1 VRGAPEPPTAGEPG
15 ARVRRQHARRR
26 GTQAVGWWQPPPRE
40 RVLVGAPPAPPAAG
54 QRPVRAE
61 AAPGRVRRRAPQS
74 GRAPADALTAPVG
87 PALRGEVLAELDRTS
102 RRRPSFARL
111 LPRRFRTRPRR
122 RLLLHAA
129 LALAGAAVLGPVVAF
144 AVGYLLFAVP
154 TPDEA
159 VNNQVSVISFADGS
173 QLTRLVPEQGNRI
186 VVPLA
191 EVPPQVREAVLAAED
206 RSFYSNP
213 GFDLTGIVR
222 AAWSQLHGG
231 VGGGSTITQQYVKNT
246 LVGDEVTLWRKY
258 REMVVAVKISQERS
272 KDEILGDYLNAIYF
286 GRGAYGIQ
294 AASQAYFGRPVSTLT
309 PAEGALLAGM
319 IQSPSRW
326 DPALN
331 PDKAVQRWNFV
342 LDGMVA
348 QGWLSP
354 ADRQAAAFP
363 ATVPRRPSSAGVP
376 ADASGHIVTAVRAE
390 LEDLGITEQDL
401 SQAGLRITTTID
413 PQQQRAAVDAA
424 HAGLA
429 GQPVN
434 LRSAMVAVDPRT
446 GGVLAYYGGDN
457 GNGLDYARVRRLA
470 GSTFKPFVVLA
481 GLQQSPPIG
490 LGEVFDGTAR
500 PGLRNAEGAECARCD
515 LKQAMT
521 VSNNVVFS
529 TLARR
534 VGPQRVA
541 DAAKAAGITAPLD
554 DPTEG
559 IALGNK
565 EVSTL
570 ELASAYATIAA
581 GGVWHPP
588 HLVSRVVTADDR
600 VLYEASPDGERRFPE
615 QVARNVTE
623 AMLAVADRDGL
634 ALGRR
639 PVAAKTGTVQS
650 RFPGE
655 NNDAWMAGFTP
666 QLASSVWMGTDRN
679 SPIRTA
685 TGDPISGRTLPG
697 GVWQGFMASALR
709 DAPPEPF
716 PPFRPLGAPP
726 SDAPPNTAPTSGP
739 AAPAPTAAP
748 AAAGLTTVPA
758 DGEDAD
764 VEVSTGPAGAEARHD
779 ARAEDDERSRAA
791 DEPAAPAPV
800 PAPEAR
806 VPASGSGRIAD
817 PAGAVTGTAA
827 DALPRDCGGVPCG

>member
-1 VRGAPEPPTAGEPG
+1 
-15 ARVRRQHARRR
+15 
-26 GTQAVGWWQPPPRE
+26 
-40 RVLVGAPPAPPAAG
+40 
-54 QRPVRAE
+54 
-61 AAPGRVRRRAPQS
+61 VRRRAPQP
-74 GRAPADALTAPVG
+74 GRAGVDALTAPVG
-87 PALRGEVLAELDRTS
+87 PALRGAALAELDRAAQ
-102 RRRPSFARL
+102 RRPTVART
-111 LPRRFRTRPRR
+111 LPRRLRGCSRPRLVLVGLG
-122 RLLLHAA
+122 LLAT
-129 LALAGAAVLGPVVAF
+129 AVLAPVLLF
-144 AVGYLLFAVP
+144 ALGYLAFAVP
-154 TPDEA
+154 TPDDA
-159 VNNQVSVISFADGS
+159 VNNQVALISFTDGS
-173 QLTRLVPEQGNRI
+173 QLTRLVPEQGNRM
-186 VVPLA
+186 VVPI
-191 EVPPQVREAVLAAED
+191 EKVPPHVREAVLAAED

-222 AAWSQLHGG
+222 AAFSQLRGG

-246 LVGDEVTLWRKY
+246 LVGDEVSLWRKY

-294 AASQAYFGRPVSTLT
+294 AAAQAYFGRPVDTLT

-342 LDGMVA
+342 LDGMAA
-348 QGWLSP
+348 QGWLTP
-354 ADRQAAAFP
+354 AERRATTFP
-363 ATVPRRPSSAGVP
+363 VTLPRRTSSSGVP
-376 ADASGHIVTAVRAE
+376 TDARGHIVTAVRDE

-401 SQAGLRITTTID
+401 SQAGLRITTTVD
-413 PQQQRAAVDAA
+413 PRQQQEAVDAA

-446 GGVLAYYGGDN
+446 GGILAYYGGDN
-457 GNGLDYARVRRLA
+457 GDGLDYARVRRLA

-481 GLQQSPPIG
+481 ALQQTPPIG
-490 LGEVFDGTAR
+490 LGEVFDGDAR
-500 PGLRNAEGAECARCD
+500 PGLRNAEGAQCARCD

-521 VSNNVVFS
+521 VSNNVVFA

-541 DAAKAAGITAPLD
+541 DAARSAGITAPLD

-565 EVSTL
+565 EVSAL
-570 ELASAYATIAA
+570 DLASAYATIAG

-588 HLVSRVVTADDR
+588 HLVSRVVTADGR
-600 VLYEASPDGERRFPE
+600 VLYDASPAGERRFPE

-623 AMLAVADRDGL
+623 AMLGVAERDGL
-634 ALGRR
+634 ELGRR

-666 QLASSVWMGTDRN
+666 QLVASVWMGTDRN

-697 GVWQGFMASALR
+697 TVWQGFMASALR
-709 DAPPEPF
+709 DVPAEPF
-716 PPFRPLGAPP
+716 APFRPLGTPP
-726 SDAPPNTAPTSGP
+726 SDAAPNAAPTAPTTAPATPTTKPSTDAHPPPDGEEADAVDRTARGGPDDTPFGLGGLRAGTAAENDEHTRGDDPEAAAAGAPAARAPRARIPTSGP
-739 AAPAPTAAP
+739 RDDAPLPATATAP
-748 AAAGLTTVPA
+748 G
-758 DGEDAD
+758 
-764 VEVSTGPAGAEARHD
+764 
-779 ARAEDDERSRAA
+779 
-791 DEPAAPAPV
+791 
-800 PAPEAR
+800 
-806 VPASGSGRIAD
+806 
-817 PAGAVTGTAA
+817 
-827 DALPRDCGGVPCG
+827 

>member
-1 VRGAPEPPTAGEPG
+1 M
-15 ARVRRQHARRR
+15 
-26 GTQAVGWWQPPPRE
+26 
-40 RVLVGAPPAPPAAG
+40 
-54 QRPVRAE
+54 VRA
-61 AAPGRVRRRAPQS
+61 
-74 GRAPADALTAPVG
+74 AL
-87 PALRGEVLAELDRTS
+87 VLA
-102 RRRPSFARL
+102 AA
-111 LPRRFRTRPRR
+111 
-122 RLLLHAA
+122 AA
-129 LALAGAAVLGPVVAF
+129 LAPVVAF
-144 AVGYLLFAVP
+144 ALGYLFFAVP
-154 TPDEA
+154 TPDDA
-159 VNNQVSVISFADGS
+159 VRNQVSMISYADGS
-173 QLTRLVPEQGNRI
+173 QLTRIVPEQGNRV
-186 VVPLA
+186 VVPL
-191 EVPPQVREAVLAAED
+191 EQVPPPVRRAVLAAED

-222 AAWSQLHGG
+222 AAFNQLRGG
-231 VGGGSTITQQYVKNT
+231 VGGGSTVTQQYVKNT
-246 LVGDEVTLWRKY
+246 LVGDEATLWRKY

-294 AASQAYFGRPVSTLT
+294 SAAQAYFGRPVETLT
-309 PAEGALLAGM
+309 PVEGALLAGV

-354 ADRQAAAFP
+354 ADRAAATFP
-363 ATVPRRPSSAGVP
+363 ATVPRRPSSGAVP
-376 ADASGHIVTAVRAE
+376 SDARGHIVTAVRAE
-390 LEDLGITEQDL
+390 LEDLGVTEQEL
-401 SQAGLRITTTID
+401 SQSGLRITTTID
-413 PQQQRAAVDAA
+413 PEQQAAAVDAA

-429 GQPVN
+429 GQPAD
-434 LRSAMVAVDPRT
+434 LRSAMVAVDPET

-457 GNGLDYARVRRLA
+457 GTGLDYARVRRLA

-481 GLQQSPPIG
+481 GLQQDPPVG
-490 LGEVFDGTAR
+490 LGETFDGTPR
-500 PGLRNAEGAECARCD
+500 GSVRNAAGAECARCD

-521 VSNNVVFS
+521 VSNNVVFAG
-529 TLARR
+529 LARR

-541 DAAKAAGITAPLD
+541 DAARAAGITAPLD
-554 DPTEG
+554 DPNEG

-570 ELASAYATIAA
+570 DLASAYATIAS

-600 VLYEASPDGERRFPE
+600 VLYEANPAGERRFAE
-615 QVARNVTE
+615 QVARNATE
-623 AMLAVADRDGL
+623 AMLGVAERDGL

-650 RFPGE
+650 RFEGE

-697 GVWQGFMASALR
+697 AVWQGFMAAALR
-709 DAPPEPF
+709 TAPTEPF
-716 PPFRPLGAPP
+716 PPFRPLGTPPPAVDEPPAPTAAAAPTAPP
-726 SDAPPNTAPTSGP
+726 TAAPTAAPEAPPEPPDGGGDEDDRPEGSRDDELARAERADDEDRARDDRARDEQARDEPARDDAGAPP
-739 AAPAPTAAP
+739 AAPAPEARRPAPGGDGAPDPAP
-748 AAAGLTTVPA
+748 AA
-758 DGEDAD
+758 
-764 VEVSTGPAGAEARHD
+764 
-779 ARAEDDERSRAA
+779 
-791 DEPAAPAPV
+791 EPGAPV
-800 PAPEAR
+800 C
-806 VPASGSGRIAD
+806 SS
-817 PAGAVTGTAA
+817 T
-827 DALPRDCGGVPCG
+827 PCG